1 MKKRQI
7 KIKKTKNKTAD
18 EREMKMRWK
27 KNKFETKEK

>member
-18 EREMKMRWK
+18 EREMKMR
-27 KNKFETKEK
+27 